1 MKSLRYILRTLA
13 TAAGIVVDGL
23 ANPGGVLAPVGG
35 KSVTVVIASSAD
47 LVGRVENVLG
57 LAG

>member
-1 MKSLRYILRTLA
+1 MHRLT
-13 TAAGIVVDGL
+13 
-23 ANPGGVLAPVGG
+23 GG